1 MLAPGFHDCFLKSTP
16 QYSVISCLATFKAS
30 CGYGNVLVTLTVPAA
45 LRASLLTVNGRMM
58 YVALVF
64 RLSHF

>member
-1 MLAPGFHDCFLKSTP
+1 MLAPGFYDSFLKSTP
-16 QYSVISCLATFKAS
+16 QHSVISCLATFKAS

-45 LRASLLTVNGRMM
+45 LRASLLTVNERMM
-58 YVALVF
+58 YVASVF

>member
-1 MLAPGFHDCFLKSTP
+1 MLAPGVYHCFLKSTP
-16 QYSVISCLATFKAS
+16 QYSVISCLATFKAL

-45 LRASLLTVNGRMM
+45 LRASMLTVNERMM
-58 YVALVF
+58 YVASVF